1 MTRSEICTLVWEL
14 LYKKVTGKLQP
25 YEVSMVNNRVMI
37 WRQKNNSVIIL
48 PLDGSYKRTINP
60 SWYE

>member
-1 MTRSEICTLVWEL
+1 MTRFEMRMMIYEL
-14 LYKKVTGKLQP
+14 LYMKITGKLRP
-25 YEVSMVNNRVMI
+25 YEVMEINRVLI

-60 SWYE
+60 SWYD

>member
-1 MTRSEICTLVWEL
+1 MNRFEIRMMIYEL
-14 LYKKVTGKLQP
+14 LYMKITGKLRS
-25 YEVSMVNNRVMI
+25 YEVMEINKVLI

-48 PLDGSYKRTINP
+48 PLDGSYVRTINP